1 MPIPALHDQVRATLA
16 TLCERAT
23 GYDVVTH
30 VLLMEAFNELEEIRD
45 GDGHLPRTT
54 LCVPPDQV
62 LDELLDTLKELID
75 ITSEEWLCLRYSRV
89 RALIQAART
98 PA

>member
-1 MPIPALHDQVRATLA
+1 MPVPALHDQVRATLA

-30 VLLMEAFNELEEIRD
+30 VLLMEAFNEFEDIRD
-45 GDGHLPRTT
+45 PNRFVSESVLG
-54 LCVPPDQV
+54 VPPDQV
-62 LDELLDTLKELID
+62 LDELLSALTELID
-75 ITSEEWLCLRYSRV
+75 ITSDEWLCLRYSRV
-89 RALIQAART
+89 RALVQAART

>member
-30 VLLMEAFNELEEIRD
+30 VLLMEAFNEFEDISDWDRN
-45 GDGHLPRTT
+45 LPKAT

-62 LDELLDTLKELID
+62 LDELLDTLTELID